1 MLTAC
6 SGQQLGRKINAA
18 FINYKL
24 RLDDMDHVPFFN
36 LYRWKKSGGKRYS
49 KCVKRPL

>member
-36 LYRWKKSGGKRYS
+36 LYRWKKIFKMC
-49 KCVKRPL
+49 KKATIMN